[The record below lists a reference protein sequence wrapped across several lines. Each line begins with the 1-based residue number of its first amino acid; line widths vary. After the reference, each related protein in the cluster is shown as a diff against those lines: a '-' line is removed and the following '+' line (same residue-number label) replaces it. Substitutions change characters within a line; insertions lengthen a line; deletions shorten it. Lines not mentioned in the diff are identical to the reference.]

1 MSFRSA
7 RRSCATHENCR
18 IHSSCQFRQRAT
30 DRVRVDHHRRFEMDP
45 VTGIPGSARQRF
57 ISRVTR
63 TSAPLAIR
71 TLRRCEPGSVPAAT
85 AARTSRTT
93 DHASSRWSMPPHGDS
108 TAGPDTR
115 TLRHLHAQGAA
126 SRHPDQVLVELSTT
140 DRRAVLRSNLAPD
153 QPTPRTPRT
162 GPSLRSNGRDHS
174 VSDVAWRMVTPAR
187 VNATDAGPRVPT
199 RTEPARRS
207 RRCPGRPTY

>member
-7 RRSCATHENCR
+7 RRSCATRENCR
-18 IHSSCQFRQRAT
+18 IRSSCKFRQRAT

-57 ISRVTR
+57 ISSVTGA
-63 TSAPLAIR
+63 SAPLAIR

-115 TLRHLHAQGAA
+115 TVRHLHAQGAA

-153 QPTPRTPRT
+153 QPTPRTLRA

-174 VSDVAWRMVTPAR
+174 VSSVAWRMVTPAR